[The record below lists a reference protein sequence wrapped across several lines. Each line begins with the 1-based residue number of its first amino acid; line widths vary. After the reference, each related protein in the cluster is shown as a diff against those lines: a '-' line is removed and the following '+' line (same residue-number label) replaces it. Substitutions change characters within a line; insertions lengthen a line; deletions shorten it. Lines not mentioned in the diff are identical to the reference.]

1 MKYILG
7 LILAT
12 LVFLVA
18 FTVAFVIGLWKFKF
32 TMLKEAWE
40 EYKEIYSSFLWAAFR
55 IRV

>member
-40 EYKEIYSSFLWAAFR
+40 DYKEVYSLFLWAAFR